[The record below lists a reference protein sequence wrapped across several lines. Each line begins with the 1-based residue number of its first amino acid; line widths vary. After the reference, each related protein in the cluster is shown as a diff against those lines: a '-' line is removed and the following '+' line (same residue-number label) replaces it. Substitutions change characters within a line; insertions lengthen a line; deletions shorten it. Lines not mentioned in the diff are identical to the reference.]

1 VGEQERVGGGGLS
14 RLESQA
20 IATALERF
28 RKYGGL
34 VRTLKIAGTVFGAS
48 LVAASPWIG
57 AQQFAASSTMEALM
71 LFGGL
76 ILAVMSSLAL
86 VFLDQT
92 TPDLVAENL
101 EILKENERL
110 NSEITYATGY
120 QDHLLAR
127 ITVSSQV
134 NKLVEEAVSE
144 GCSTREQASKFAQS
158 ILGIFA
164 ERRQSL
170 FGIGDEYWNFGVY
183 VYDSEK
189 KSLVC
194 IACRRDR
201 KEDQEAPHREWEPG
215 NGHVGLAFSR
225 ATEIIFADATVPELR
240 PVLEATGENFRDY
253 DYTRYKSLASIPIS
267 SDGDNPLGVL
277 IATSDRPGRYK
288 SDQERTDDDWENTG
302 SLREVAESLAI
313 ILRLTHAANTDGGKI
328 NDSDGA
334 GRA

>member
-1 VGEQERVGGGGLS
+1 MSV
-14 RLESQA
+14 LESQV
-20 IATALERF
+20 IATALKNF

-34 VRTLKIAGTVFGAS
+34 IRILKIAGTVVGAS

-57 AQQFAASSTMEALM
+57 GQNFEAAVIIEPIM

-76 ILAVMSSLAL
+76 CIAVLSSLAL
-86 VFLDQT
+86 IFLDQT

-101 EILKENERL
+101 SVLKENEDLKSELRYA
-110 NSEITYATGY
+110 NSY

-144 GCSTREQASKFAQS
+144 GCSTREQASKYAQS
-158 ILGIFA
+158 ILGVFA

-170 FGIGDEYWNFGVY
+170 FGIGDEYWNFAVY
-183 VYDSEK
+183 IFDSK
-189 KSLVC
+189 KESLVC
-194 IACRRDR
+194 VACRRDR
-201 KEDQEAPHREWEPG
+201 KEDQEEEHREWAPG

-240 PVLEATGENFRDY
+240 PVLEATGENFREY

-267 SDGDNPLGVL
+267 NDGENPLGVL
-277 IATSDRPGRYK
+277 IATSDRAGRYK

-313 ILRLTHAANTDGGKI
+313 ILRMTHAANIHGGQTH
-328 NDSDGA
+328 DSDDA
-334 GRA
+334 GSA